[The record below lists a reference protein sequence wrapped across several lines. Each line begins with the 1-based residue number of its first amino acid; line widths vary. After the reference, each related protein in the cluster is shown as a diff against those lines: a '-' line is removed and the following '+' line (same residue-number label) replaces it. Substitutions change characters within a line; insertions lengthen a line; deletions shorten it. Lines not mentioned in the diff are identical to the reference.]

1 MTFIIITLCVA
12 LISGIITTFMNET
25 MLNGLYDIVFHG
37 DITMAQ
43 STGANFFTTVTGI
56 AFTFA
61 MSLMVLKFLKKGFD
75 IYVLWTDG
83 DPDADPMLLLIN
95 FVRAVATALIF
106 RWVYDIFVDAC
117 SVVTNT
123 ILTSIGAET
132 NYNATLVTGLSS
144 LGVVPVIACLIFFIF
159 YLILLFQF
167 IARGVEMQVMLC
179 GVPLAC
185 LGLLENDK
193 GIFRSYIMQ
202 FVKAF
207 ITTVSQVMLMKIGL
221 ALLLSTDIINMANI
235 PWGIACMLAATSMPK
250 ILREFFVPTGGGG
263 SITNTVFQTVR
274 VAQMAKGAF
283 SS

>member
-1 MTFIIITLCVA
+1 MTFIIITLCIA

-132 NYNATLVTGLSS
+132 NYTATLVTGLSS

-221 ALLLSTDIINMANI
+221 ALLL
-235 PWGIACMLAATSMPK
+235 
-250 ILREFFVPTGGGG
+250 
-263 SITNTVFQTVR
+263 
-274 VAQMAKGAF
+274 
-283 SS
+283 

>member
-95 FVRAVATALIF
+95 FVRAVATALLF

-132 NYNATLVTGLSS
+132 NYTACDRIVLARSGTRYCLPYFLYLLSYSS
-144 LGVVPVIACLIFFIF
+144 LSIHRP
-159 YLILLFQF
+159 
-167 IARGVEMQVMLC
+167 
-179 GVPLAC
+179 
-185 LGLLENDK
+185 
-193 GIFRSYIMQ
+193 RSGN
-202 FVKAF
+202 AGNALRSA
-207 ITTVSQVMLMKIGL
+207 VSLPRT
-221 ALLLSTDIINMANI
+221 A
-235 PWGIACMLAATSMPK
+235 
-250 ILREFFVPTGGGG
+250 
-263 SITNTVFQTVR
+263 
-274 VAQMAKGAF
+274 
-283 SS
+283 

>member
-1 MTFIIITLCVA
+1 MAEYHTNIYVYTSFYFVNNSSDNMVSSAQFSIFNSDGDTPKLREQLCDDNRYVINA
-12 LISGIITTFMNET
+12 GANLIHDADGNVTGASPYTVYGYTSDETEIKYQDSNARINEA

-132 NYNATLVTGLSS
+132 NYTATLVTGLSS

-159 YLILLFQF
+159 YRQF
-167 IARGVEMQVMLC
+167 
-179 GVPLAC
+179 
-185 LGLLENDK
+185 
-193 GIFRSYIMQ
+193 
-202 FVKAF
+202 
-207 ITTVSQVMLMKIGL
+207 
-221 ALLLSTDIINMANI
+221 
-235 PWGIACMLAATSMPK
+235 
-250 ILREFFVPTGGGG
+250 
-263 SITNTVFQTVR
+263 
-274 VAQMAKGAF
+274 
-283 SS
+283 

>member
-1 MTFIIITLCVA
+1 
-12 LISGIITTFMNET
+12 MNET

-132 NYNATLVTGLSS
+132 NYTATLVTGLSS

-185 LGLLENDK
+185 LGLLE
-193 GIFRSYIMQ
+193 
-202 FVKAF
+202 
-207 ITTVSQVMLMKIGL
+207 TT
-221 ALLLSTDIINMANI
+221 
-235 PWGIACMLAATSMPK
+235 
-250 ILREFFVPTGGGG
+250 REYSVPT
-263 SITNTVFQTVR
+263 
-274 VAQMAKGAF
+274 
-283 SS
+283 

>member
-132 NYNATLVTGLSS
+132 NYTATLVTRIIIARSSTRYRLPYFLYLLSYSS
-144 LGVVPVIACLIFFIF
+144 LSIHRP
-159 YLILLFQF
+159 
-167 IARGVEMQVMLC
+167 RGGNAGNAL
-179 GVPLAC
+179 
-185 LGLLENDK
+185 
-193 GIFRSYIMQ
+193 RS
-202 FVKAF
+202 
-207 ITTVSQVMLMKIGL
+207 TVSLPRT
-221 ALLLSTDIINMANI
+221 A
-235 PWGIACMLAATSMPK
+235 
-250 ILREFFVPTGGGG
+250 
-263 SITNTVFQTVR
+263 
-274 VAQMAKGAF
+274 
-283 SS
+283 